1 MIGPQAARP
10 LRVTR
15 RHSIR
20 RRNPRERQRRADEV
34 PGRPPHSVAAA
45 KTRPPRFVAPCFA
58 PFRVAS
64 PLYRQR
70 PHYPASVALSAGL
83 KHPSASNATTVHV
96 APGWAGRVRQPYR
109 PGGRVWPEN
118 GCGTALSRNGNGR
131 FRLFC
136 FDGDSRSSD

>member
-45 KTRPPRFVAPCFA
+45 KTRPPSFVAPCFA

-64 PLYRQR
+64 PLYRPR

-96 APGWAGRVRQPYR
+96 APPSSR
-109 PGGRVWPEN
+109 
-118 GCGTALSRNGNGR
+118 LSRTPVLAER
-131 FRLFC
+131 EIL
-136 FDGDSRSSD
+136 SRHTPDYYRALYPLVTTRGEANI